1 METKTRK
8 PINKK
13 MIFGGVV
20 LIFAVIGLIAS
31 IIFAANF
38 IGNIASGSKEKE
50 EMAWFIS
57 PVVMQD
63 PPPFESPDKATNT
76 TIITAGVWRFIMTQ
90 DTSKYP
96 IDEFNFITVPQS
108 DIEVQIKQLF
118 GDVQY
123 THETVGDT
131 ELMITYNSETK
142 SYIFPATPHVLPY
155 TPKVEEV
162 KKVEDSY
169 LLTVGYIPPG
179 LAWQGD
185 VTGKKYEPEPE
196 KIMQYTL
203 KENDKG
209 EYQIYAVANAVT
221 DGPSNAEP
229 DNDVSNLE
237 PGNDNAPD
245 ASGIS
250 SDETSDGS
258 ESVSEDSQQSTPESS
273 ETA

>member
-221 DGPSNAEP
+221 DGPSNTEP

>member
-1 METKTRK
+1 METKARK

-13 MIFGGVV
+13 MMFGGVILV
-20 LIFAVIGLIAS
+20 FAVIGLVAS
-31 IIFAANF
+31 IIFVVNL
-38 IGNIASGSKEKE
+38 IGNIASGSREKE

-76 TIITAGVWRFIMTQ
+76 TIITAGVWRLIMTQ

-118 GDVQY
+118 GDVDY

-131 ELMITYNSETK
+131 ELMITYNSEAK

-162 KKVEDSY
+162 KKVDDSY
-169 LLTVGYIPPG
+169 VLTVGYIPPG

-196 KIMQYTL
+196 KIMEYTL
-203 KENDKG
+203 KETEKG
-209 EYQIYAVANAVT
+209 EYQIYSVANAII
-221 DGPSNAEP
+221 DEPSNTEP
-229 DNDVSNLE
+229 DNNVSDL
-237 PGNDNAPD
+237 GAGDDNTADGSD
-245 ASGIS
+245 AS
-250 SDETSDGS
+250 SDAAQDDPESTPEESG
-258 ESVSEDSQQSTPESS
+258 ESVPESS
-273 ETA
+273 EAA

>member
-221 DGPSNAEP
+221 DGPSNTEP

-250 SDETSDGS
+250 SDETSDGP

>member
-1 METKTRK
+1 METKVRK

-13 MIFGGVV
+13 MVFGGVILV
-20 LIFAVIGLIAS
+20 FAVIGLVAS
-31 IIFAANF
+31 IIFVVNL
-38 IGNIASGSKEKE
+38 IGNIASGSREKE

-76 TIITAGVWRFIMTQ
+76 TIITAGVWRLIMTQ

-118 GDVQY
+118 GDVDY

-131 ELMITYNSETK
+131 ELMITYNSEAK

-162 KKVEDSY
+162 KKVDDSY
-169 LLTVGYIPPG
+169 VLTVGYIPPG

-196 KIMQYTL
+196 KMMEYTL
-203 KENDKG
+203 KENEKG

-221 DGPSNAEP
+221 DGPSNT
-229 DNDVSNLE
+229 E
-237 PGNDNAPD
+237 PGNNISDLGAGDDNTADGSD
-245 ASGIS
+245 ASSGAAQ
-250 SDETSDGS
+250 DGPES
-258 ESVSEDSQQSTPESS
+258 TPEESGESVPESS
-273 ETA
+273 EAA

>member
-221 DGPSNAEP
+221 DGPSDAEP

>member
-1 METKTRK
+1 METKARK
-8 PINKK
+8 PINKT
-13 MIFGGVV
+13 MVFGGVV
-20 LIFAVIGLIAS
+20 LFFAVIGLIAS
-31 IIFAANF
+31 IVFVVKG
-38 IGNIASGSKEKE
+38 IGSIAGGSKKKE
-50 EMAWFIS
+50 ELAWFIS

-131 ELMITYNSETK
+131 ELMITYNSEAK

-155 TPKVEEV
+155 TPKVEEI
-162 KKVEDSY
+162 KKEGDSY
-169 LLTVGYIPPG
+169 VLTVGYIPPG

-196 KIMQYTL
+196 KIMEYTL
-203 KENDKG
+203 TKNEKG
-209 EYQIYAVANAVT
+209 EYLIYSVANAVT
-221 DGPSNAEP
+221 DEPSNAQSES
-229 DNDVSNLE
+229 DLSDLE
-237 PGNDNAPD
+237 EGGDNAPD
-245 ASGIS
+245 GTDAASEESQDS
-250 SDETSDGS
+250 SESASEESQESGSETS
-258 ESVSEDSQQSTPESS
+258 E
-273 ETA
+273 AA

>member
-1 METKTRK
+1 METKVRK

-131 ELMITYNSETK
+131 ELMITYNSEAK

-162 KKVEDSY
+162 KKVENSY
-169 LLTVGYIPPG
+169 VLTVGYIPPG

-203 KENDKG
+203 KENEKG
-209 EYQIYAVANAVT
+209 EYQIYAVANAVI
-221 DGPSNAEP
+221 DQPSNTEP
-229 DNDVSNLE
+229 GNDVSDLE
-237 PGNDNAPD
+237 PGNDNAPEE
-245 ASGIS
+245 SGES
-250 SDETSDGS
+250 S
-258 ESVSEDSQQSTPESS
+258 ESSSNPVPSESSESTPESS
-273 ETA
+273 EAA

>member
-1 METKTRK
+1 METKVRK

-13 MIFGGVV
+13 MVFGGVV
-20 LIFAVIGLIAS
+20 LVFAVIGLIAS
-31 IIFAANF
+31 LIFVVNL

-50 EMAWFIS
+50 EMEWFIS
-57 PVVMQD
+57 PLVMQD
-63 PPPFESPDKATNT
+63 PPPFESPDQATNT

-108 DIEVQIKQLF
+108 DIEVQIRQLF

-155 TPKVEEV
+155 TPR
-162 KKVEDSY
+162 VEDVQKVDDGY
-169 LLTVGYIPPG
+169 VLTVGYIPPG
-179 LAWQGD
+179 LSWQGD

-196 KIMQYTL
+196 KFMEYTL
-203 KENDKG
+203 KVNEAG
-209 EYQIYAVANAVT
+209 EYQIYAIANAVV
-221 DGPSNAEP
+221 DEPSNTEP
-229 DNDVSNLE
+229 GNTVSDVE
-237 PGNDNAPD
+237 PGNDSTSD
-245 ASGIS
+245 ESGTS
-250 SDETSDGS
+250 SDGAQDGS
-258 ESVSEDSQQSTPESS
+258 ESTSDQSDDSASESS
-273 ETA
+273 EAA